1 MFWFDEF
8 KEELRRNNIR
18 FHGNIE
24 FLEFIVRSD
33 KGYPIRFFID
43 TEGDFF
49 EFSAYATIGVSN
61 TSIDN
66 YEIMN
71 KYNNIFRMFK
81 FSFTEPGNIR
91 LEVDIPN
98 RFYKSDDY
106 TFFLIRETI
115 KIVDEIGPKFIHY
128 RL

>member
-1 MFWFDEF
+1 MLWFDEF
-8 KEELRRNNIR
+8 KEELRRHNISFR
-18 FHGNIE
+18 GNIE

-61 TSIDN
+61 TSIEN

-71 KYNNIFRMFK
+71 KYNNTYRMFK
-81 FSFTEPGNIR
+81 FSFTDPGNIR

-98 RFYKSDDY
+98 RFYKSVEY
-106 TFFLIRETI
+106 TFFLINETI
-115 KIVDEIGPKFIHY
+115 NIVDEIGEKFKYY